1 MLRLTIQSGEQRGQV
16 FEAES
21 GPLSIGRSPI
31 NRLVLPDKHL
41 SGEHVHIIGEKGRF
55 HIRDNRSTN
64 GSRLRRG
71 EVTIS
76 LTDPESQGVLLED
89 GDLVFLGDPNGP
101 VQILVSITAAPEAK
115 LSKEEQGKIVSI
127 RSLGELSKLE
137 VSLERDPARLSV
149 LFRAT
154 RQLAKVDELSE
165 IIQAVANAVFE
176 LLPSA
181 THLTVALSDEN
192 EPKRIVPVLT
202 QRRDKS
208 EPGEAIPISRTVI
221 QRVMKDRAALQIA
234 DAMMEIGSKSI
245 HGAQILSVLGVPLWV
260 SDEVRGVLLVDNR
273 DAPGMFAERDLEL
286 LTVLAGQASLCLEN
300 TRLVR
305 RLKLAE
311 ERLEKENRYLKV
323 TEEKRR
329 FKGIIGQSKTMAK
342 VFEQINKVMDT
353 RVTVAIEGET
363 GTGKE
368 LVASMI
374 HYQGNR
380 REKLF
385 VAQNCAALT
394 ETLLE
399 SELFGHKKGSFTNAN
414 EDKKGIFEIADGGTV
429 FLDEVGEMS
438 LSLQSKLLRVLQEGE
453 VRPIGASFAKKIDV
467 RILSAT
473 NRNLEE
479 EVAQGRFRKD
489 LFYRL
494 RVFPISLPP
503 LRERKEDIALLTNF
517 FLKKYGEEM
526 SRPMAGFSQEAL
538 NLLTA
543 YQWPGN
549 VRELENEMQRI
560 VIQGEIGGFVTPEI
574 LSPRIRQAESI
585 AEKLSSLQI
594 EGRTLKDIMDSLEK
608 AVLLEALQEHK
619 NNKTQTAASIGIT
632 REGLHKKL
640 SKFGIS

>member
-1 MLRLTIQSGEQRGQV
+1 MLRLTVQSGDHRGHV
-16 FEAES
+16 FETDK
-21 GPLSIGRSPI
+21 GPVSIGRSPI
-31 NRLVLPDKHL
+31 NRMVISDRHL
-41 SGEHVHIIGEKGRF
+41 SGEHAIILGEGSRF
-55 HIRDNRSTN
+55 QVKDNRSTN

-71 EVTIS
+71 SSVIS
-76 LTDPESQGVLLED
+76 LTDPESQGTLLED
-89 GDLVFLGDPNGP
+89 GDLLFLGDPNNA
-101 VQILVSITAAPEAK
+101 VQILVSFPSAEAK
-115 LSKEEQGKIVSI
+115 DPTDAKIVSI
-127 RSLGELSKLE
+127 RTLAEFSSLST
-137 VSLERDPARLSV
+137 SAERDLAKLSV

-154 RQLAKVDELSE
+154 RELAKVDELNE
-165 IIQAVANAVFE
+165 IIGALATAVFE

-192 EPKRIVPVLT
+192 DAKKVVPILT
-202 QRRDKS
+202 QRRDKA

-221 QRVMKDRAALQIA
+221 QRVIKDRAALHVA
-234 DAMMEIGSKSI
+234 DAMTEIGSKSI

-273 DAPGMFAERDLEL
+273 DVAGMFAERDLEL
-286 LTVLAGQASLCLEN
+286 LTVLAGQASLSMEN

-311 ERLEKENRYLKV
+311 ERLDRENRYLKV

-329 FKGIIGQSKTMAK
+329 FKGIIGQSKAMAK
-342 VFEQINKVMDT
+342 VFEQIAKVMDT

-374 HYQGNR
+374 HYQSNR
-380 REKLF
+380 RDKLF
-385 VAQNCAALT
+385 VAQNCAALP

-414 EDKKGIFEIADGGTV
+414 EDKKGIFEIADNGTV
-429 FLDEVGEMS
+429 FLDEVGEMT

-453 VRPIGASFAKKIDV
+453 VRPIGASFAKKVDV
-467 RILSAT
+467 RIISAT

-494 RVFPISLPP
+494 RVFPINLPP
-503 LRERKEDIALLTNF
+503 LRERKEDIALLANF

-526 SRPMAGFSQEAL
+526 GRPMAGFSQESL

-560 VIQGEIGGFVTPEI
+560 VIQGEIGGFVIPEI

-585 AEKLSSLQI
+585 AEKISNLQI
-594 EGRTLKDIMDSLEK
+594 EGRALKDIMDSLEK

-619 NNKTQTAASIGIT
+619 NNKTQTAASLGIT